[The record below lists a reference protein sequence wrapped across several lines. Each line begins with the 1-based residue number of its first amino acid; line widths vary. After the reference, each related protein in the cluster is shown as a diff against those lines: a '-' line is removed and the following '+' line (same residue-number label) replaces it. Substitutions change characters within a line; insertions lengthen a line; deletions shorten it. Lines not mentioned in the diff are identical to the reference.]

1 MMGFKDWFKSKSKKP
16 ETNREIAT
24 TGDGQDITKGYVG
37 ALAQPEDGVLRGRGN
52 GDLSL
57 YENVLS
63 DEEVKRTFTQRQDA
77 LIAREWTVEPA
88 SDEPQDIQAADFIRD
103 WVAEIGFDRITKL
116 MHYGIFYGYAVAE
129 LVYRVNADGK
139 YVADIKVRNRRRFR
153 FTPKGE
159 LRLLTRTNQTEGI
172 ECPAPYFWCFC
183 TGADHDDEPYGI
195 GLAHWLYWLSF
206 FKRNG
211 VKFWLIFLEKF
222 GMPTVLGRYGKNANE
237 TDQKRLLEAIE
248 SIQSDSGIVIPA
260 DMPIELLSEGRSGNG
275 SYKELFDT
283 MNEGIQRV
291 VLGQTSSSGG
301 TPGRLGNDELQEK
314 VLESIIKA
322 DSDVICESF
331 NRGPVAWLTQMN
343 FANARPPRVFRV
355 FDEVEDLTQKANRDK
370 VIFETTGY
378 RPTLGQIQASYGGD
392 WEKAEVPN
400 NDGPTPN
407 KMGKKTADFAGEVE
421 KDTPDYMVGQLDN
434 NLAPVIDNWMSQVRA
449 LAERAESLEQLRDEL
464 LTVMPDMS
472 LEQYTAAMALA
483 LNAAHLSGRES
494 VVSEAGNE

>member
-1 MMGFKDWFKSKSKKP
+1 MGIKDWFKSKNKKP
-16 ETNREIAT
+16 ETNRTIAG
-24 TGDGQDITKGYVG
+24 TGDGQDITKAYMGE
-37 ALAQPEDGVLRGRGN
+37 LAQPEDGVLRGRGN

-57 YENVLS
+57 YEKVLS

-77 LIAREWTVEPA
+77 LVSREWTVEPA
-88 SDEPQDIQAADFIRD
+88 SDEPQDVEAADFIRN

-129 LVYRVNADGK
+129 LVYRVNDDGK
-139 YVADIKVRNRRRFR
+139 YVADVKVRNRRRFR

-159 LRLLTRTNQTEGI
+159 LRLLTRANQTTGI
-172 ECPAPYFWCFC
+172 ECPAPYFWSFC

-195 GLAHWLYWLSF
+195 GLAHWLYWLSL

-222 GMPTVLGRYGKNANE
+222 GMPTVLGRYGKNASE
-237 TDQKRLLEAIE
+237 ADQKRLLEAIE
-248 SIQSDSGIVIPA
+248 SIQSDSGIALPL
-260 DMPIELLSEGRSGNG
+260 DMPIELLSQGRTGNG

-301 TPGRLGNDELQEK
+301 TAGRLGNDDLQEK

-331 NRGPVAWLTQMN
+331 NRGPVTWLTAMN

-355 FDEVEDLTQKANRDK
+355 FDEAEDLREKANRDK
-370 VIFETTGY
+370 IIFETTGY
-378 RPTLGQIQASYGGD
+378 RPTLGQIQASYGGE
-392 WEKAEVPN
+392 WEKAEPPN
-400 NDGPTPN
+400 NDAPAP
-407 KMGKKTADFAGEVE
+407 KEPSKKTADFAGETE
-421 KDTPDYMVGQLDN
+421 KDIPGYMVDQLDN
-434 NLAPVIDNWMSQVRA
+434 NLAPVIDNWVSQVRA
-449 LAERAESLEQLRDEL
+449 LAERSESLEQLRDEL
-464 LTVMPDMS
+464 LTLMPDMS

-483 LNAAHLSGRES
+483 LNAANLSGREAAA
-494 VVSEAGNE
+494 SEASNE

>member
-1 MMGFKDWFKSKSKKP
+1 MGFTDWFKSKNKKP
-16 ETNREIAT
+16 ETNRTIAG
-24 TGDGQDITKGYVG
+24 TGDGQDITKAYMGE
-37 ALAQPEDGVLRGRGN
+37 LAQPEDGVLRGRGN

-57 YENVLS
+57 YEKVLS

-77 LIAREWTVEPA
+77 LVSREWTVEPA
-88 SDEPQDIQAADFIRD
+88 SDEPQDVEAADFIRD

-129 LVYRVNADGK
+129 LVYRINDDGK

-159 LRLLTRTNQTEGI
+159 LRLLTRDNQTSGI
-172 ECPAPYFWCFC
+172 ECPAPYFWSFC

-222 GMPTVLGRYGKNANE
+222 GMPTVLGRYGKNASE
-237 TDQKRLLEAIE
+237 ADQKRLLEAVE
-248 SIQSDSGIVIPA
+248 SIQSDSGIVMPL
-260 DMPIELLSEGRSGNG
+260 DMPIELLSQGRTGNG

-301 TPGRLGNDELQEK
+301 TAGRLGNDDLQEK

-331 NRGPVAWLTQMN
+331 NRGPVTWLTQMN
-343 FANARPPRVFRV
+343 FVNAHPPRVFRV
-355 FDEVEDLTQKANRDK
+355 FDEAEDLTQKANRDK

-392 WEKAEVPN
+392 WEKTEAPN
-400 NDGPTPN
+400 DDQAPN
-407 KMGKKTADFAGEVE
+407 KPGKKTADFADEVT
-421 KDTPDYMVGQLDN
+421 KSFV
-434 NLAPVIDNWMSQVRA
+434 
-449 LAERAESLEQLRDEL
+449 EQLTAQLEDKVSPIQNTWLEKIKEELAQAKNFEDFEMRLDRLIPELSFTQYAEL
-464 LTVMPDMS
+464 LTQASV
-472 LEQYTAAMALA
+472 LA
-483 LNAAHLSGRES
+483 NLAGKQSVRE
-494 VVSEAGNE
+494 EER

>member
-1 MMGFKDWFKSKSKKP
+1 MGIKDWFKSKNKKP
-16 ETNREIAT
+16 ETNRAIAS
-24 TGDGQDITKGYVG
+24 TGDGQDITKAYMGE
-37 ALAQPEDGVLRGRGN
+37 LAQPEDGVLRGRGN

-57 YENVLS
+57 YEKVLS

-77 LIAREWTVEPA
+77 LVSREWTVEPA
-88 SDEPQDIQAADFIRD
+88 SDEPQDVEAADFIRN

-129 LVYRVNADGK
+129 LVYRVNDDGK
-139 YVADIKVRNRRRFR
+139 YVADVKVRNRRRFR

-159 LRLLTRTNQTEGI
+159 LRLLTRANQTTGI
-172 ECPAPYFWCFC
+172 ECPAPYFWSFC

-222 GMPTVLGRYGKNANE
+222 GMPTVLGRYGKNASE
-237 TDQKRLLEAIE
+237 ADQKRLLEAVE
-248 SIQSDSGIVIPA
+248 SIQSDSGIVMPL
-260 DMPIELLSEGRSGNG
+260 DMPIELLSQGRTGNG

-301 TPGRLGNDELQEK
+301 TAGRLGNDDLQEK

-331 NRGPVAWLTQMN
+331 NRGPVT
-343 FANARPPRVFRV
+343 
-355 FDEVEDLTQKANRDK
+355 
-370 VIFETTGY
+370 
-378 RPTLGQIQASYGGD
+378 
-392 WEKAEVPN
+392 
-400 NDGPTPN
+400 
-407 KMGKKTADFAGEVE
+407 
-421 KDTPDYMVGQLDN
+421 
-434 NLAPVIDNWMSQVRA
+434 
-449 LAERAESLEQLRDEL
+449 
-464 LTVMPDMS
+464 
-472 LEQYTAAMALA
+472 
-483 LNAAHLSGRES
+483 
-494 VVSEAGNE
+494 